1 MDEEKRPKILSSS
14 LRSRTRYLAFDVI
27 SEKKI
32 LLDDLINTIW
42 HSALNFLG
50 EVGTSHA
57 NIKIIKDTYD
67 DQRQMGILR
76 CSHDEVE
83 NIRASLAL
91 IQRIGDIRVVF
102 RVLGISGSIKAAKMK
117 FFGESRLNEFTR
129 A

>member
-14 LRSRTRYLAFDVI
+14 LRGRTRYLAFDAI
-27 SEKKI
+27 SEQKI

-42 HSALNFLG
+42 HSVLNFLG
-50 EVGTSHA
+50 ETGTARA

-67 DQRQMGILR
+67 DNRQMGILR

-83 NIRASLAL
+83 NVRSALAL
-91 IQRIGDIRVVF
+91 IQRIGDTRVIL

-117 FFGESRLNEFTR
+117 FFGESRLSEFIE
-129 A
+129 